1 MINEMEKDV
10 ARVLIS
16 EEQIRQRV
24 KEMGAQ
30 ISEDYA
36 GKDVVLLC
44 ILKGAVQFFS
54 DLSRQMTCNLEMDFM
69 SISSYGNG
77 TRTSGIV
84 RISKDMDLSIT
95 GRLVENL
102 HEVAADNLALPLGS
116 KDMDLSITGRHVLI
130 VEDIM
135 DSGLTLN
142 HLTNILKTRQP
153 ASLRIAC
160 LLDKPERREC
170 AISPDYVGFV
180 IPNEFVIGY
189 GLDYMGHFRNLPY
202 VGVKNTDNM

>member
-10 ARVLIS
+10 SRVLIS
-16 EEQIRQRV
+16 EEEIKKRV

-36 GKDVVLLC
+36 GKDVIIVC

-54 DLSRQMTCNLEMDFM
+54 ALSRALPCHCEMDFM
-69 SISSYGNG
+69 SISSYGNAM
-77 TRTSGIV
+77 RTSGIV
-84 RISKDMDLSIT
+84 RISKDLDNSIT
-95 GRLVENL
+95 N
-102 HEVAADNLALPLGS
+102 
-116 KDMDLSITGRHVLI
+116 RHVLI
-130 VEDIM
+130 IEDIM

-202 VGVKNTDNM
+202 VGVKKTDQ